1 MEIIHESNFA
11 PGFRWPDSP
20 CCSGTS
26 RTLRLRRLPER
37 PGPIRLLRQLVA
49 GAESR
54 TRGNVEAVY
63 DEAEGGDRAPPQASG
78 DQPRLYSCSTPL
90 ALTRPAHFFSSL
102 SMKSA

>member
-78 DQPRLYSCSTPL
+78 ELASPLFLLDAARLDEARPL
-90 ALTRPAHFFSSL
+90 LFIL
-102 SMKSA
+102 VDEI